1 AVATRVM
8 APPAPHASAPSGVRA
23 ARLRAARLRAARPTV
38 PSAPSQ
44 PPCRVTRVAL
54 AERPGAGAAVR
65 MRGMGIRML
74 HRTAGPPP
82 RAGADGPGPEAHPS
96 VPAFATAAR
105 TARLPDSLATALRH
119 ATTGPGRRIAGTV
132 RPATAALPDG
142 PLPWRQ
148 WAEAARGCLTLVL
161 TLLPRPRPVR
171 TITVFVAA
179 GDPVSVRR
187 YGSGPQHRGFQ
198 GPGWP
203 EPGGATP

>member
-1 AVATRVM
+1 
-8 APPAPHASAPSGVRA
+8 
-23 ARLRAARLRAARPTV
+23 
-38 PSAPSQ
+38 
-44 PPCRVTRVAL
+44 
-54 AERPGAGAAVR
+54 
-65 MRGMGIRML
+65 MGIRML

-96 VPAFATAAR
+96 VPVFATAAS
-105 TARLPDSLATALRH
+105 TARIPVTLATALRR
-119 ATTGPGRRIAGTV
+119 ATTGLGRRIAGTV
-132 RPATAALPDG
+132 RPATTALPDG